1 MTADRKIPLFP
12 LRTVLFPDGPLPL
25 RIFETRYLDMI
36 SQCMRD
42 ESGFGVVLISRGV
55 ESGPA
60 EFHDIG
66 TVARIVDWYQ
76 GSDGVLGVTAT
87 GEERFRVLEREVA
100 ADGLNFGTVEMLP
113 AFVAKPL
120 PATYEFLADILRG
133 VLDDLGRLY
142 ESYERRYEDANWV
155 GCRLAEILPIK
166 PEDKQLCLEL
176 DDSLER
182 LEVIR
187 GLVRTVRGTSPG
199 K

>member
-1 MTADRKIPLFP
+1 MTIRRRIPLFP

-55 ESGPA
+55 ESGRSV
-60 EFHDIG
+60 FHDIG
-66 TVARIVDWYQ
+66 TVAKIVDWYQ
-76 GSDGVLGVTAT
+76 GSDGVLGITAT
-87 GEERFRVLEREVA
+87 GEERFRVLERDVA
-100 ADGLNFGTVEMLP
+100 ADGLNFGRVETLP
-113 AFVAKPL
+113 EFVVKPL
-120 PATYEFLADILRG
+120 PAAYDFLADILKG

-166 PEDKQLCLEL
+166 PEDKQRCLEI

-187 GLVRTVRGTSPG
+187 GLVRTVRGGSAE